1 MNTASLSEVK
11 KELTALKPAEVLA
24 CCMRLA
30 KFKKDN
36 KELLSYLL
44 FEAHNE
50 AAYIEHVK
58 SEIDELYSE
67 MNKSTFYLAKKNLR
81 KVLRITNKKIKY
93 SGLPQTEV
101 ELLIYFCTKLNQ
113 SGIKV
118 KGSTTLM
125 NLYESQLIKINKA
138 LAKLHEDLQYDY
150 QKEVEELMN
159 GMKH

>member
-1 MNTASLSEVK
+1 MKAASLNELK
-11 KELTALKPAEVLA
+11 KELSTLKPAQVLA
-24 CCMRLA
+24 YCMRLT

-50 AAYIEHVK
+50 ARYIEHVK
-58 SEIDELYSE
+58 TEIDELFNE
-67 MNKSTFYLAKKNLR
+67 MNKSTFYLAKKSVR

-113 SGIKV
+113 SGVKV

-125 NLYESQLIKINKA
+125 NLYENQIKKIKKS
-138 LAKLHEDLQYDY
+138 LGKLHEDLQYDY
-150 QKEVEELMN
+150 QKEVEELIE
-159 GMKH
+159 KIR